1 MNNGRRKRGANPDKL
16 AALERKGIAVLARLA
31 VAFAVCFS
39 TAVFGQIKI
48 GLMVSATGPTS
59 AIGIPQKNTGE
70 ILPKQIAGVPVEYIS
85 LEDGGDT
92 TRAVQNIKKL
102 VQEDHIDALIGRP
115 ALDGT

>member
-31 VAFAVCFS
+31 VALALCFS

-102 VQEDHIDALIGRP
+102 VQEDHIDALIGP
-115 ALDGT
+115 